1 MAYLP
6 LQLKSSWTLR
16 VACSKLSNMSTGLD
30 AVYEELKRLQLE
42 GMDRVFIEDST
53 IALLIPGPLASQ
65 PVAPPAQA
73 IDLQAAVNSGSEV
86 NLPEPKVAPRKK
98 ALATAA
104 PFPGAPTINL
114 PGGDA
119 ATQMQWLKKQVES
132 STTCKEQL
140 RQDEKIVFGNGALD
154 ADIFYCGEAPGEDE
168 AELGSPFQGEPG
180 KLLTKILGAM
190 GLSREAVYMTNIMKW
205 RPKHNKPYGNRPP
218 TQGEMEFCLPYLKA
232 QIEIVKPKVIIALG
246 NATVPGLLGADSQ
259 HKIATIRG
267 TLKSFEG
274 TPLIF
279 TYQPSY
285 LLFNNTPKSKR
296 LAWEDML
303 QAMEQVGLPISDKQR
318 SYFLPK

>member
-1 MAYLP
+1 MP
-6 LQLKSSWTLR
+6 
-16 VACSKLSNMSTGLD
+16 TGLD

-53 IALLIPGPLASQ
+53 MALLTPAPEAPQ
-65 PVAPPAQA
+65 PIAPPEPA
-73 IDLQAAVNSGSEV
+73 IDLQAAVNSGREPGV
-86 NLPEPKVAPRKK
+86 PAPKVTPRKK
-98 ALATAA
+98 APPTVA
-104 PFPGAPTINL
+104 PIPQAPTINL
-114 PGGDA
+114 PDGDA
-119 ATQMQWLKKQVES
+119 ATQMQWLKEQVES

-140 RQDEKIVFGNGALD
+140 RQDEQLVFGDGSLD

-190 GLSREAVYMTNIMKW
+190 GLSRDAVYMTNIMKW

-218 TQGEMEFCLPYLKA
+218 TQEEIEYCLPYLKA

-246 NATVPGLLGADSQ
+246 NATVPGLLGADANQ
-259 HKIATIRG
+259 KIATIRG
-267 TLKSFEG
+267 TWKSFEG

-285 LLFNNTPKSKR
+285 LLFNDTPKTKR

-303 QAMEQVGLPISDKQR
+303 QAMEKVGLPISDKQR
-318 SYFLPK
+318 GYFLPKS